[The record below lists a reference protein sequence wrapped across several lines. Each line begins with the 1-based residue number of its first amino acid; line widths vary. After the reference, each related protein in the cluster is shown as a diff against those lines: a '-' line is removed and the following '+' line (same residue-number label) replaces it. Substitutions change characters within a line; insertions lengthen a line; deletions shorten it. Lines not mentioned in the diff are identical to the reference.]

1 VSRIVLEVRRNGQ
14 TKDLWVSLAEPGG
27 HPEAGDFY
35 PFTYDSADPEPVS
48 FASGMGNVREIGE
61 YIAGRL
67 AHHPSVRIA
76 LDSAQLAALGAPTPV
91 LVRLAPQAEA
101 IPWETLFGREGF
113 LALDQRWPIGRMS
126 TAGPGPAAPARF
138 GGVLRVMAVLAAAG
152 LDATRQWEELRDG
165 LAALP
170 FEVHVH
176 LLVAQDELKA
186 AALAASQGRLTVTAD
201 YVPPGRE
208 LPSRITAFRPNIMH
222 FFCHGGVEDGA
233 AFLDIATRSTAG
245 GGRGGVQVEL
255 SDFPVATL
263 TSDLWLIVLNACR
276 GALPPSGTASLVS
289 ALAARGV
296 PAVAG
301 MREAVT
307 EGDAHAFCRGF
318 YRALV
323 PLLKPLADSPGPV
336 TVDWCEALHEAR
348 LEICGLHSGTSP
360 WSVAARRIREWT
372 LPVMY
377 IQSAPFTISRPQ
389 LPLQLASPPRWLP
402 PDERAAREAEL
413 QVLRNLAASDLGTP
427 DEVRRLYQD
436 RIATLEMVLAV

>member
-1 VSRIVLEVRRNGQ
+1 MSRIVLEVRRNGQ
-14 TKDLWVSLAEPGG
+14 TKDLWVSLAEPSG

-35 PFTYDSADPEPVS
+35 PFRYDRADPEPAS
-48 FASGMGNVREIGE
+48 FTSGAGDVKEMGE
-61 YIAGRL
+61 YIVSKL
-67 AHHPSVRIA
+67 ADHPSVSVA
-76 LDSAQLAALGAPTPV
+76 LDSALLASLGAAMPV
-91 LVRLAPQAEA
+91 LVRLAPQAEE
-101 IPWETLFGREGF
+101 IPWETLFGNGSF
-113 LALDQRWPIGRMS
+113 LALDQRWPIGRLS
-126 TAGPGPAAPARF
+126 TAGSGPVVPAWF
-138 GGVLRVMAVLAAAG
+138 GGRLRVMAVLAAAG
-152 LDATRQWEELRDG
+152 LDATRQWEDLRDA

-170 FEVHVH
+170 FEVHLHV
-176 LLVAQDELKA
+176 LVAQDELRT

-208 LPSRITAFRPNIMH
+208 LPAQITAFRPNILH

-233 AFLDIATRSTAG
+233 TFLDIATRSTARSA
-245 GGRGGVQVEL
+245 RGGVQLEL
-255 SDFPVATL
+255 TDFPVAAL

-301 MREAVT
+301 MREAVA
-307 EGDAHAFCRGF
+307 EDDAHAFTRGF

-323 PLLKPLADSPGPV
+323 TLLKPLADTPGPV
-336 TVDWCEALHEAR
+336 TVDWCDALHEAR

-360 WSVAARRIREWT
+360 WSTAARRNPEWT

-377 IQSAPFTISRPQ
+377 VQPVPFTISRPQ
-389 LPLQLASPPRWLP
+389 LPLRLASPTRWLA

-413 QVLRNLAASDLGTP
+413 QFLRNLAAADLGTP
-427 DEVRRLYQD
+427 DEARRQYQN
-436 RIATLEMVLAV
+436 RIAALEILLAA

>member
-1 VSRIVLEVRRNGQ
+1 MSRIVLEVRRNGQ

-35 PFTYDSADPEPVS
+35 PFRYDDADPEPAS
-48 FASGMGNVREIGE
+48 FTSGVGDVREIGE
-61 YIAGRL
+61 YIVSRL
-67 AHHPSVRIA
+67 AYHPSVRIA
-76 LDSAQLAALGAPTPV
+76 LDSALLDSLGATTPV

-101 IPWETLFGREGF
+101 IPWEALFGNGSF
-113 LALDQRWPIGRMS
+113 LALDQRWPIGRVS
-126 TAGPGPAAPARF
+126 TAGSGPAVPARF
-138 GGVLRVMAVLAAAG
+138 GGTLRVMAVLAAAG
-152 LDATRQWEELRDG
+152 LDATRQWEELRDA
-165 LAALP
+165 LTALP
-170 FEVHVH
+170 FKVHMHV
-176 LLVAQDELKA
+176 LVAQDELKA
-186 AALAASQGRLTVTAD
+186 AAPTASQDSLTVTAD

-208 LPSRITAFRPNIMH
+208 LPARITAFRPNILH

-245 GGRGGVQVEL
+245 SGRGGVQLEL
-255 SDFPVATL
+255 TDFPVSAL

-307 EGDAHAFCRGF
+307 EDDAHAFCRGF

-323 PLLKPLADSPGPV
+323 PLLKPLADSSGPI
-336 TVDWCEALHEAR
+336 TVDWCDALHEAR
-348 LEICGLHSGTSP
+348 LEICGLHRGTSP
-360 WSVAARRIREWT
+360 WSTAARRIREWT

-377 IQSAPFTISRPQ
+377 VQSGPFTASRPQ
-389 LPLQLASPPRWLP
+389 LPLQLASPTRWLP

-413 QVLRNLAASDLGTP
+413 QFLRNLAASDLGTP
-427 DEVRRLYQD
+427 DQVLRLYQD
-436 RIATLEMVLAV
+436 RIAALEILLAG